1 MGRPLAGSGVG
12 RTISFV
18 GRGGGGG
25 KETGGKGGGGGIVVD
40 AKTQSAVNSVQS
52 ARIGANILSTSYKE
66 SVAPICTIRHVAMIP
81 CLLRW

>member
-18 GRGGGGG
+18 GREGGGQGRERVG
-25 KETGGKGGGGGIVVD
+25 EGIVVD

-52 ARIGANILSTSYKE
+52 ARIGANILSTSYRE
-66 SVAPICTIRHVAMIP
+66 SVAHICTIRHVAVIP
-81 CLLRW
+81 CLYRL

>member
-1 MGRPLAGSGVG
+1 MESAAQYPLSEE
-12 RTISFV
+12 
-18 GRGGGGG
+18 GGEG
-25 KETGGKGGGGGIVVD
+25 ERVGGGIVVD